1 MTAAD
6 SHAYLFDVDFD
17 AAKLHEVVASN
28 SSSIRVYLHFF
39 SFTNCTIHHSTSH
52 RNRWTSTIYLKYA
65 LCYLPKNRYSPSSG
79 FIPKIYFVWLNKF
92 TYIRL
97 KINRHKCAGDFLS
110 EILKNPAH
118 ETFLRFFNSIRFR
131 CGENSLIF
139 ILLLLFFSYKSDR
152 WHMIKCMFS
161 LLPIHIHNESV
172 TIHNFTQF
180 TQLSIRIFFYVN
192 KKCVENKFKYLIR
205 EIVTKIIHRTETRVI
220 CRRRCRLSEKSI
232 QISARI
238 MINWCDENL
247 KLHSMFE
254 HSDVRFG
261 L

>member
-1 MTAAD
+1 MFAQSIFHLAVRWRQRIATRICLMLILMQQN
-6 SHAYLFDVDFD
+6 YMKWLR
-17 AAKLHEVVASN
+17 SN

-161 LLPIHIHNESV
+161 LLPIRIHNESV

-180 TQLSIRIFFYVN
+180 TQLSIRFFFYVN
-192 KKCVENKFKYLIR
+192 KKM
-205 EIVTKIIHRTETRVI
+205 
-220 CRRRCRLSEKSI
+220 RRK
-232 QISARI
+232 QI
-238 MINWCDENL
+238 
-247 KLHSMFE
+247 
-254 HSDVRFG
+254 
-261 L
+261 